1 VPVDSYGPY
10 RDWLTGVAESAG
22 FNRWRIID
30 EPRQRSS
37 VTELIPNRA
46 EVTWVS
52 ISAAARS
59 NPSFLTQN
67 LPPGRGER
75 HFAVEFGVDAG
86 MRLTVTAT
94 NLRSGRTLYR
104 KFLVAKLRG
113 SAVAAV
119 FRSELRLRASQ
130 WLLWV
135 STAAR
140 TWPTSAR
147 PHEVPGFDHEPP
159 PGISFEW
166 FRSAQNSWHV
176 ITARCRNWAIFW
188 LQPLHEKVRL
198 LTRLTS
204 KLICYIVIGRGPRV
218 ARGSV
223 AISILHAMQF
233 GL

>member
-1 VPVDSYGPY
+1 MTNCRFAITWPVPVDSYEPY

-30 EPRQRSS
+30 EPQQRSS
-37 VTELIPNRA
+37 VTALIRNRA
-46 EVTWVS
+46 AFAWIS
-52 ISAAARS
+52 ISAQQPTFLNAEPAARK
-59 NPSFLTQN
+59 
-67 LPPGRGER
+67 GER

-176 ITARCRNWAIFW
+176 IHGPMPKLGDLLASAAAREGQTIDTFN
-188 LQPLHEKVRL
+188 E
-198 LTRLTS
+198 
-204 KLICYIVIGRGPRV
+204 
-218 ARGSV
+218 
-223 AISILHAMQF
+223 
-233 GL
+233 